1 MSKVEYDFEL
11 SHGMQG
17 FVEIEYEYSPPE
29 YLGGYRTFAGELS
42 LQSVRVRYVIGYD
55 GRGVEVYELRRKDI
69 SADRLRLLDT
79 TAYNIVQ
86 DRINTWD
93 QLADYMVENR

>member
-17 FVEIEYEYSPPE
+17 FVDIEYEYSPPE
-29 YLGGYRTFAGELS
+29 YLGGYRTCVGELS

-55 GRGVEVYELRRKDI
+55 NSGVAVYELRRRDI
-69 SADRLRLLDT
+69 SADRLSLLDK
-79 TAYNIVQ
+79 TAYDIVQ
-86 DRINTWD
+86 DRISAWD